1 MKTIHMWRAKFL
13 FCKVRSAPIFLNGI
27 CNRQL
32 DVDNLTKIGI
42 FDAFLTYGERST
54 LRWSW
59 KPNFGTA
66 SGGLLG
72 IEVSSDGVAV
82 VEMDDSPQGPV
93 VRHCHLLSAEAE
105 TADAFDQLTASRLPC
120 NWVLSSEQYSLLLLE
135 APKVAPEEM
144 HEAVRW
150 QIKDLINFPADQAVL
165 DIFDLPEAG
174 SRSRHMIYAV
184 AAQRKHIE
192 AIRAQSRAA
201 RLKLSSIDIGELALR
216 NIALLLPADERG
228 LAIVRIQQG
237 QGSLVL
243 IRQGQLYLSRQFEL
257 PYQAGVDE
265 SLPEDNLI
273 LELQRSLDYYERQM
287 AQAPPARILLC
298 GDNIRPEKITDS
310 IRSSLPAQVECL
322 QLATLLQADES
333 FDEALLQR
341 CVGAIGA
348 ALRKEETA

>member
-1 MKTIHMWRAKFL
+1 
-13 FCKVRSAPIFLNGI
+13 
-27 CNRQL
+27 
-32 DVDNLTKIGI
+32 
-42 FDAFLTYGERST
+42 
-54 LRWSW
+54 
-59 KPNFGTA
+59 
-66 SGGLLG
+66 
-72 IEVSSDGVAV
+72 
-82 VEMDDSPQGPV
+82 
-93 VRHCHLLSAEAE
+93 
-105 TADAFDQLTASRLPC
+105 
-120 NWVLSSEQYSLLLLE
+120 
-135 APKVAPEEM
+135 
-144 HEAVRW
+144 
-150 QIKDLINFPADQAVL
+150 
-165 DIFDLPEAG
+165 
-174 SRSRHMIYAV
+174 MIYAV